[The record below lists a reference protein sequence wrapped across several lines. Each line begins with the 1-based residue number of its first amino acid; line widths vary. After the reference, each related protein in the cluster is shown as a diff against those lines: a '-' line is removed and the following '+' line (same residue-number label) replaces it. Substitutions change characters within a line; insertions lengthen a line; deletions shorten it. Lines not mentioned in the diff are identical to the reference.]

1 MRVILYLFSALSR
14 RGGALQ
20 TSGPLLRLKTVSR
33 LLVRHHGSR
42 SPNFRFTCGCIMP
55 VLPCS
60 WTQSDYL
67 TVLVPVPVPYSDN
80 CKIALVRSMLS
91 GKLRLNSYH
100 WHWQFWLSASPKMHA
115 FCSPREQSSMGD
127 VNLKIPRSRGHLKEA
142 IRCNFVRK
150 WITDCTRAGAKHL
163 PVWLLR
169 LSWKL
174 TAQPLQSFL
183 VNILSVLFTVNWSQ
197 NECGYGHKKPIS
209 LAGTP

>member
-1 MRVILYLFSALSR
+1 MCVLLCLFSALSR

-20 TSGPLLRLKTVSR
+20 ISGPLLLLRLKTVSR

-42 SPNFRFTCGCIMP
+42 SPNFSLVVVSVMP

-67 TVLVPVPVPYSDN
+67 TVLVPVPYSDN
-80 CKIALVRSMLS
+80 SVWLCSYKIALVWSMLS

-100 WHWQFWLSASPKMHA
+100 WHWQFWLSASPKMHV

-127 VNLKIPRSRGHLKEA
+127 VNLKTYCRSWGHLKEA

-150 WITDCTRAGAKHL
+150 WINYTRAGVKHL
-163 PVWLLR
+163 PVWLFR
-169 LSWKL
+169 LSRKL
-174 TAQPLQSFL
+174 TAQPLRSFL
-183 VNILSVLFTVNWSQ
+183 VNILSVVFTVNRSQ
-197 NECGYGHKKPIS
+197 N
-209 LAGTP
+209 